1 VFSQSEL
8 DPLDFG
14 FALGRCPR
22 SSEEKRLLT
31 WMMPFLLH
39 TIGFEDVKS
48 LQPDSNVISE
58 AMSFQ
63 VKVLVGLLVLAKLL
77 LWLLPPREQK
87 SAASSPL
94 LLGQG

>member
-1 VFSQSEL
+1 MFSQSEL

-22 SSEEKRLLT
+22 SSEEKQLLT
-31 WMMPFLLH
+31 WMTPFLLH

-63 VKVLVGLLVLAKLL
+63 VKVLVGLLALAKLL
-77 LWLLPPREQK
+77 LGYSRQGLENPRRAHPARVTPP
-87 SAASSPL
+87 
-94 LLGQG
+94 